1 MTTGPAQVKP
11 RWATSDHTVT
21 APRRPGNDRTELPGS
36 FGRTMLGCRTLR
48 AAGFVPIARPPWVRS
63 AQTFNSQAMR
73 RVLGFIWMARR
84 SGSVVRTALRGSV
97 SARVR
102 SGPAC
107 RSGSFV
113 LTPYRVGSVS
123 ARVRSDPPE
132 SLGFVRTGQGPA
144 ARVGFVRPR
153 SADSAHHCAGAWV
166 RSSARVTSPAAPSL
180 DIAFGFIRI
189 ARRLGFLR
197 AHG

>member
-1 MTTGPAQVKP
+1 M
-11 RWATSDHTVT
+11 T
-21 APRRPGNDRTELPGS
+21 APLQSESDRTEPRGFVRPDDARIL
-36 FGRTMLGCRTLR
+36 RLR
-48 AAGFVPIARPPWVRS
+48 ATGFAPIAQPPRVRS

-113 LTPYRVGSVS
+113 LTPYRVGSVR
-123 ARVRSDPPE
+123 ARVRSDPAE
-132 SLGFVRTGQGPA
+132 SLGCVRTGQGPA
-144 ARVGFVRPR
+144 GRVGFVRPR
-153 SADSAHHCAGAWV
+153 SANSAHHCAGNWAH
-166 RSSARVTSPAAPSL
+166 SSTRDTSPAAPSL
-180 DIAFGFIRI
+180 DIALGFIRI
-189 ARRLGFLR
+189 ARRLGFIR